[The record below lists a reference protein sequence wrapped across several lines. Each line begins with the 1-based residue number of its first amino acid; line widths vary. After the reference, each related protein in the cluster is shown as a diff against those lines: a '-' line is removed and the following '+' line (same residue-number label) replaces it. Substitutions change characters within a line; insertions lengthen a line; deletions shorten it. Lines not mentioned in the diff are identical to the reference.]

1 MLVNRKK
8 KDSTSKFQFD
18 LERTCTIKRVLAN
31 YVFLGS
37 KERNLQFTIFCFTIS
52 FFLGI
57 QLYVAPIVDYMIY
70 KQANISLRFFLFPFW
85 FPRSRKN
92 KYVQSCG
99 RNEPLKPVSRP
110 GLTTGEKGGF
120 RFVLNVIDRSFVRL
134 IFPFLRS

>member
-8 KDSTSKFQFD
+8 KDSTSKFQLD

-57 QLYVAPIVDYMIY
+57 
-70 KQANISLRFFLFPFW
+70 
-85 FPRSRKN
+85 
-92 KYVQSCG
+92 
-99 RNEPLKPVSRP
+99 
-110 GLTTGEKGGF
+110 
-120 RFVLNVIDRSFVRL
+120 
-134 IFPFLRS
+134 